1 MKWIN
6 TAFQFKDIAELCRK
20 ELDEAGIK
28 VGQIFLDDGRYYVPW
43 MPMSQ
48 SEYEAGVQIV
58 CEHIW

>member
-20 ELDEAGIK
+20 EMIEAELRTNL
-28 VGQIFLDDGRYYVPW
+28 FFSDGKWYVAW
-43 MPMSQ
+43 MQTSK
-48 SEYEAGVQIV
+48 SEYETGVQIV